1 MRCSNCGCCY
11 YDGDRCP
18 ECSSSITK
26 SLNEEYNYD
35 IDEVWKPIKDFECLY
50 EINNLGEIRS
60 LDREVIYS
68 NGVKH
73 IHKGKMLKPRKDKYG
88 YLNIVLNKNGKSKT
102 FKVHRLVAI
111 TFIPNP
117 NNLPEVNHKDENK
130 LNNSINNL
138 EWCTSKYNCNY
149 GNHSKNI
156 SKSLTGRTLSEQTKK
171 LMSDSRSIKVVQLSL
186 NDELIKIW
194 NSLRETDKF
203 GYNHS
208 CVSACCRGIKKTHR
222 GFKWIYYNDYILMEG
237 K

>member
-1 MRCSNCGCCY
+1 MNKIEDDVRNAAYEIIDRKGATY
-11 YDGDRCP
+11 YGIAMCLTRITNAILNN
-18 ECSSSITK
+18 ESSIITV
-26 SLNEEYNYD
+26 SSYDEEND
-35 IDEVWKPIKDFECLY
+35 IYFSTPSVINKDGAIKKMKVEL
-50 EINNLGEIRS
+50 NNLEQ
-60 LDREVIYS
+60 E
-68 NGVKH
+68 
-73 IHKGKMLKPRKDKYG
+73 
-88 YLNIVLNKNGKSKT
+88 
-102 FKVHRLVAI
+102 
-111 TFIPNP
+111 
-117 NNLPEVNHKDENK
+117 K